1 MEITEMNQI
10 MNYNSV
16 KNDMKYAKSVKNTD
30 KASSKDV
37 LNEADNA
44 ALQKTQIQ
52 DSFTKQPNIEKT
64 DTGIYSKESI
74 SKALESAEEQ
84 RTQAFISMIEKMF
97 EAQGNS
103 SYLSVSDI
111 TKNIKNNFTQED
123 IEAAKQSVSEGGFYS
138 VDAVATR
145 IMDMAMALAGD
156 DPSKISV
163 MRDAV
168 TKGFGQAA
176 ETLRLKEDD
185 MPDITKSTYTEI
197 MKRFDEWEKS
207 YETDASSVAEWFLYS
222 I

>member
-10 MNYNSV
+10 KNYTSVNARSNAKSLKVANKASV
-16 KNDMKYAKSVKNTD
+16 KGDATEAENV
-30 KASSKDV
+30 ASSK
-37 LNEADNA
+37 A
-44 ALQKTQIQ
+44 QIQ
-52 DSFTKQPNIEKT
+52 DSFTRQPNVETT

-74 SKALESAEEQ
+74 SKALETAEEQ

-111 TKNIKNNFTQED
+111 TEHIKSNFTQED

-145 IMDMAMALAGD
+145 ITDMAMALAGD

-163 MRDAV
+163 LRDAV

-185 MPDITKSTYTEI
+185 MPDITKRTYTEI

-207 YETDASSVAEWFLYS
+207 YETSETNVE
-222 I
+222 

>member
-168 TKGFGQAA
+168 TKGVGQAA
-176 ETLRLKEDD
+176 ETLRLREDD